1 MSKDPNTVVVYDKK
15 GEAFEMSK
23 MNARDLVDHMGWS
36 FSKPTVIEKIV
47 EVPAEPAAEEPAA
60 EEAPAEEEEAEEAA
74 SEEEDDAPVTAED
87 FAHLK
92 DRDAA
97 AAYAEEKFGHKPH
110 HLAKRETI
118 IEKIVELTN
127 A

>member
-1 MSKDPNTVVVYDKK
+1 MSNPNTTTVYDKK

-23 MNARDLVDHMGWS
+23 MNARDLVEHAGWT

-47 EVPAEPAAEEPAA
+47 EVPAETPAAETAT
-60 EEAPAEEEEAEEAA
+60 EETPAEEEVTEEEATA
-74 SEEEDDAPVTAED
+74 EVTAED
-87 FAHLK
+87 FAHLE

-110 HLAKRETI
+110 HLAKRDTI

>member
-1 MSKDPNTVVVYDKK
+1 MSNPNTITVYDPK
-15 GEAFEMSK
+15 GQAFEMSK
-23 MNARDLVDHMGWS
+23 INARDLVEHMGWT

-47 EVPAEPAAEEPAA
+47 EVPAAPAAAEPAAEEVPV
-60 EEAPAEEEEAEEAA
+60 EEVTEAEAEEA
-74 SEEEDDAPVTAED
+74 DDAEVTAED
-87 FAHLK
+87 FAHLE
-92 DRDAA
+92 DREAA

-118 IEKIVELTN
+118 IDKIVELTN